1 MHSKGFSHSNVS
13 VNIPRIDF
21 EEFEL
26 SNGLRVVM
34 SRVSEIPMVALNT
47 TYKVGSKDEEEDK
60 TGLAHLIEHLMF
72 EGSKFLKSGEFDE
85 ILNRNGGESNAYTTW
100 DSTSY
105 YIVIPSNKL
114 ETAIW
119 LDSNRFFDISL
130 SEKSFTKQKEVI
142 YEEKLQVYDNTPYG
156 SLEAESSKRLF
167 SRSGYKSPIIGN
179 MQHIKNMRLIEV
191 FAFFKKFYTP
201 NNAVLSIVGDID
213 YTETEK
219 LVRKYY
225 DDINRGEK
233 VFRKEYFED
242 DIEEEI
248 TDDIFDNVH
257 LPGKFLFYK
266 LPKPG
271 SRAYYAIQILNGIL
285 SNGES
290 SRFYKELVYRKELV
304 NDIESYLYDLEKVSL
319 FSVSSIALKGRSN
332 FEIENEIDIII
343 EEIKSGNI
351 SDYEIQKIKNKIE
364 ARFNIRKLSIISLA
378 EKFSHIKTFYDDCER
393 INSEIL
399 NYLSIT
405 KDNIVNASNIYLN
418 KNQRV
423 NLNYFPINENWN

>member
-1 MHSKGFSHSNVS
+1 MHFKGLSYSNINV
-13 VNIPRIDF
+13 VIPRIDF
-21 EEFEL
+21 KEFEL

-34 SRVSEIPMVALNT
+34 SRVPEIPMVALNT
-47 TYKVGSKDEEEDK
+47 TFKVGSKDEEEDK
-60 TGLAHLIEHLMF
+60 TGLAHFIEHLMF

-114 ETAIW
+114 ETALW

-130 SEKSFTKQKEVI
+130 TEKSFVKQKDVI
-142 YEEKLQVYDNTPYG
+142 FEEKLQVYDNTPYG
-156 SLEAESSKRLF
+156 SLEVESSRRLF
-167 SRSGYKSPIIGN
+167 SKSGYKSPIIGD
-179 MQHIKNMRLIEV
+179 MEHIKNMRLEDV
-191 FAFFKKFYTP
+191 FAFFKKYYIP

-213 YTETEK
+213 YYETEK

-225 DDINRGEK
+225 DDINRREEI
-233 VFRKEYFED
+233 FSKEYFDD

-248 TDDIFDNVH
+248 TDDIFDNIH
-257 LPGKFLFYK
+257 LTGKFLFYK
-266 LPKPG
+266 LPMPG
-271 SRAYYAIQILNGIL
+271 SKAYYAIQILNGIL
-285 SNGES
+285 SNGDS

-304 NDIESYLYDLEKVSL
+304 NDIESYLYDMEKVSL
-319 FSVSSIALKGRSN
+319 FSISSIALEGRSI
-332 FEIENEIDIII
+332 FEIEKEIDNII

-351 SDYEIQKIKNKIE
+351 HDYEVQKIKNKIE
-364 ARFNIRKLSIISLA
+364 AGFNIRKLSIISLA
-378 EKFSHIKTFYDDCER
+378 ERFSHIKTFYDDCEK
-393 INSEIL
+393 INNEIL
-399 NYLSIT
+399 NYLDIT
-405 KDNIVNASNIYLN
+405 KEDIVNAANIHLN

>member
-1 MHSKGFSHSNVS
+1 MHFKGFSHSNMSDV
-13 VNIPRIDF
+13 IPRIDF
-21 EEFEL
+21 KEIEL
-26 SNGLRVVM
+26 SNGLKVIM

-47 TYKVGSKDEEEDK
+47 TFKVGSKDEEEDK
-60 TGLAHLIEHLMF
+60 TGLAHFIEHLMF

-114 ETAIW
+114 ETALW

-130 SEKSFTKQKEVI
+130 TEKSFVKQKDVI
-142 YEEKLQVYDNTPYG
+142 FEEKLQVYDNTPYG
-156 SLEAESSKRLF
+156 SLEVESSRRLF
-167 SRSGYKSPIIGN
+167 SKSGYKSPIIGD
-179 MQHIKNMRLIEV
+179 MEHIKNMRLEDV
-191 FAFFKKFYTP
+191 FAFFKKYYIP

-213 YTETEK
+213 YYETEK

-225 DDINRGEK
+225 DDINRGEEI
-233 VFRKEYFED
+233 FSKEYFDD

-248 TDDIFDNVH
+248 TDDIFDNIH
-257 LPGKFLFYK
+257 LTGKFLFYK
-266 LPKPG
+266 LPMPG
-271 SRAYYAIQILNGIL
+271 SKAYYAIQILNGIL
-285 SNGES
+285 SNGDS

-304 NDIESYLYDLEKVSL
+304 NDIESYLYDMEKVSL
-319 FSVSSIALKGRSN
+319 FSISSIALEGRSI
-332 FEIENEIDIII
+332 FEIEIEIDNII

-351 SDYEIQKIKNKIE
+351 HDYEVQKIKNKIE
-364 ARFNIRKLSIISLA
+364 AGFNTRKLSIISLA
-378 EKFSHIKTFYDDCER
+378 ERFSHIKTFYDDCEK
-393 INSEIL
+393 INNEIL
-399 NYLSIT
+399 NYLNIT
-405 KDNIVNASNIYLN
+405 KEDIVNAANMHLN